1 MIFNKHLNLEGKH
14 ALLGGSKY
22 YWINDISQED
32 KLKRIRSFYIADLG
46 TALHEVAKKRIKY
59 GFKLA
64 KHDKKSVIIDI
75 LEAGIP
81 EIVLRSINFDL
92 VFDNLQNYVNDAI
105 GFKMTPEQP
114 LYYSDFCFGT
124 ADAISYR
131 DGYLRIHD
139 LKTGLMSAHIEQL
152 EIYAALFCLEYK
164 IKPGDIKIELRIY
177 QSGEIIVHNPEA
189 DEILPIIDQAISYT
203 KFIMK
208 NQKEED

>member
-32 KLKRIRSFYIADLG
+32 KLKRIRSYYLADLG

-59 GFKLA
+59 GFKLT
-64 KHDKKSVIIDI
+64 KYDKKSVIIDI
-75 LEAGIP
+75 LESGIP
-81 EIVLRSINFDL
+81 EIVLRSTNFDL

-139 LKTGLMSAHIEQL
+139 LKTGLMPAHIEQL
-152 EIYAALFCLEYK
+152 EIYVALFCLEYK
-164 IKPGDIKIELRIY
+164 IKPSDIKIELRIY
-177 QSGEIIVHNPEA
+177 QSGEIIIHNPEA
-189 DEILPIIDQAISYT
+189 DEILPIIDQAISYN

>member
-59 GFKLA
+59 GYKLT

-75 LEAGIP
+75 FEAEIP

-139 LKTGLMSAHIEQL
+139 LKTGLMPAHIEQL

-164 IKPGDIKIELRIY
+164 IKPSDIKIELRIY